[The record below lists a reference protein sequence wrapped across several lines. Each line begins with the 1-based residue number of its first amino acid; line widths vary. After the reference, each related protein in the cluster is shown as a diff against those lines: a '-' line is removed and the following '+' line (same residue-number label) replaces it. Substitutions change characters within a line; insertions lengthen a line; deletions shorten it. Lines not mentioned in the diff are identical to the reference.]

1 MELTRNPNE
10 RKISGFEVIKKCSKI
25 RLYEDGYMTI
35 SVQ

>member
-10 RKISGFEVIKKCSKI
+10 RKISGFEVIKNVLK
-25 RLYEDGYMTI
+25 LDYEDGYMTL